1 MMKKIATI
9 ILSLL
14 VCTVLFTGCGNS
26 SKSSQEQSLKV
37 YSFSGN
43 SESIS
48 VSNGVIVL
56 SGKDEICYGGNLKVM
71 SDDFADITAYSTTIY
86 VDGEEDS
93 ILLSHAVADQTGGT
107 VDVSGNIGKISGD
120 VLRDGDADKLAD
132 NLWFELKTTNLSGEE
147 NTYQVQLETTLI
159 AGDSSNYCGLPNRFH
174 PFKNEVPLHH
184 SDRKKSV
191 HKHEDPTDEHPLV
204 GSSV

>member
-1 MMKKIATI
+1 MKKIATI

-37 YSFSGN
+37 YSFSGD

-56 SGKDEICYGGNLKVM
+56 DGKDEICYGGDLKVM
-71 SDDFADITAYSTTIY
+71 SDVFADITAYSTTIY

-107 VDVSGNIGKISGD
+107 IDVSGNIGKISGD
-120 VLRDGDADKLAD
+120 VLIDGDADKLAD

-159 AGDSSNYCGLPNRFH
+159 AGDTSN
-174 PFKNEVPLHH
+174 
-184 SDRKKSV
+184 
-191 HKHEDPTDEHPLV
+191 
-204 GSSV
+204 

>member
-14 VCTVLFTGCGNS
+14 VCTMLFTGCGNS

-37 YSFSGN
+37 C
-43 SESIS
+43 ESIS

-107 VDVSGNIGKISGD
+107 IDVSGNIGKISGD

-159 AGDSSNYCGLPNRFH
+159 TGDSSN
-174 PFKNEVPLHH
+174 
-184 SDRKKSV
+184 
-191 HKHEDPTDEHPLV
+191 
-204 GSSV
+204 

>member
-1 MMKKIATI
+1 M
-9 ILSLL
+9 
-14 VCTVLFTGCGNS
+14 
-26 SKSSQEQSLKV
+26 KV

-107 VDVSGNIGKISGD
+107 IDVSGNIGKISGD
-120 VLRDGDADKLAD
+120 VLRDGDADKLFYPQIGVKPCSMAGGGVSK
-132 NLWFELKTTNLSGEE
+132 NIWNCFRTAPEGTGQPLTCSTSGMGLRLK
-147 NTYQVQLETTLI
+147 
-159 AGDSSNYCGLPNRFH
+159 
-174 PFKNEVPLHH
+174 
-184 SDRKKSV
+184 
-191 HKHEDPTDEHPLV
+191 
-204 GSSV
+204 

>member
-107 VDVSGNIGKISGD
+107 IDVSGNIGKISGD

-132 NLWFELKTTNLSGEE
+132 NLWFAEP
-147 NTYQVQLETTLI
+147 V
-159 AGDSSNYCGLPNRFH
+159 SSLQERSSPASF
-174 PFKNEVPLHH
+174 
-184 SDRKKSV
+184 DRKKSL
-191 HKHEDPTDEHPLV
+191 HKHENPTDEHPSV

>member
-9 ILSLL
+9 ILLLL

-37 YSFSGN
+37 C
-43 SESIS
+43 ESIS

-107 VDVSGNIGKISGD
+107 IDVSGNIGKISGD

-132 NLWFELKTTNLSGEE
+132 NLWFELKTTSLSGEE

-159 AGDSSNYCGLPNRFH
+159 AGDTSN
-174 PFKNEVPLHH
+174 
-184 SDRKKSV
+184 
-191 HKHEDPTDEHPLV
+191 
-204 GSSV
+204 

>member
-26 SKSSQEQSLKV
+26 SKSKSSQEQSLKV

-56 SGKDEICYGGNLKVM
+56 AGKDEI

-107 VDVSGNIGKISGD
+107 IDVSGNIGKISGD
-120 VLRDGDADKLAD
+120 VLIDGDADKLAD

-159 AGDSSNYCGLPNRFH
+159 AEDSSN
-174 PFKNEVPLHH
+174 
-184 SDRKKSV
+184 
-191 HKHEDPTDEHPLV
+191 
-204 GSSV
+204 